1 MIICIDPG
9 HSGDYE
15 PGAVRGI
22 YKEATLTL
30 KIANHVKAHLEV
42 YGYDIVMT
50 RTEELD
56 NDLLQ
61 PRVDIAN
68 AAAADVF
75 VSIHINAADNEQA
88 RGFEIYHYPSSRL
101 GNSLAVNVQRSLI
114 RVVNLPNR
122 GIKTAGWYVLRY
134 TNMPA
139 IMVECGFLSNPVD
152 IMDVASSQGQWFF
165 GEAIA
170 QGIHCYCRMNCN
182 NGKQ

>member
-22 YKEATLTL
+22 YKEAALTL
-30 KIANHVKAHLEV
+30 KIAHHVKSHLEAF
-42 YGYDIVMT
+42 GYDVVMT
-50 RTEELD
+50 RTDEID

-61 PRVDIAN
+61 PRVDTAN

-75 VSIHINAADNEQA
+75 VSIHINAAINEQA
-88 RGFEIYHYPSSRL
+88 SGFEIYHYPSSRL

-114 RVVNLPNR
+114 RVVNLPDR

-152 IMDVASSQGQWFF
+152 RMYVASSQGQWYF

-170 QGIHCYCRMNCN
+170 HGIHCYCRMNCN

>member
-22 YKEATLTL
+22 YKEAALTL
-30 KIANHVKAHLEV
+30 KIANHLKTHLEAF
-42 YGYDIVMT
+42 GYDVVMT
-50 RTEELD
+50 RTEEID

-75 VSIHINAADNEQA
+75 VSIHINAAINEKA
-88 RGFEIYHYPSSRL
+88 SGFEIYHYPSSRL
-101 GNSLAVNVQRSLI
+101 GNSLAINVQRSLQN
-114 RVVNLPNR
+114 VVIMPDR

-139 IMVECGFLSNPVD
+139 ILVECGFLSNSLD
-152 IMDVASSQGQWFF
+152 RIYVASAEGQWYF
-165 GEAIA
+165 GEGIA
-170 QGIHCYCRMNCN
+170 HGIHCYCRMHGNDN
-182 NGKQ
+182 KQ